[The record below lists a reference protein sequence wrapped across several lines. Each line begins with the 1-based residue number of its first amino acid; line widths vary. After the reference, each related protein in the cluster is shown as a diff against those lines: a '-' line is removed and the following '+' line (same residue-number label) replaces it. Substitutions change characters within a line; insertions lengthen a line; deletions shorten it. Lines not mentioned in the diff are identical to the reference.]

1 MGLPFLSFNGPGIPF
16 ILAQNDFLL
25 AALLPVGFF
34 SVTGACKLLPVARL
48 YFALPLAVSPPFR
61 DFSPRP
67 TDKLTPRQK
76 TLLSKHSEH
85 HSAKHME
92 FMKRRMRAGD
102 TFTQA
107 HKKAQAKVGK

>member
-1 MGLPFLSFNGPGIPF
+1 M
-16 ILAQNDFLL
+16 
-25 AALLPVGFF
+25 
-34 SVTGACKLLPVARL
+34 
-48 YFALPLAVSPPFR
+48 
-61 DFSPRP
+61 
-67 TDKLTPRQK
+67 KLTTRQK
-76 TLLSKHSEH
+76 KNLSEHSAH